1 MTNSTTTTATATANN
16 ANANAN
22 AFRILSKRGQ
32 LSAALAAGCTTVLLL
47 VAVVAIGDHQRAE
60 QMAQRAA
67 PVQVAVV

>member
-1 MTNSTTTTATATANN
+1 MTNSTTTTATAN
-16 ANANAN
+16 NANAN

-32 LSAALAAGCTTVLLL
+32 LGAALAAVCTTVLLL